1 MMFEKKL
8 ELQSMSRGD
17 TQISISVELLEVYN
31 EKVRDLLSSD
41 SSNQDLK
48 VTPGEVFG
56 NIICDT
62 SSQDEVA
69 AVLSVAQKRRCVKG
83 TASNAVS
90 SRSHMIFTLHFT
102 MKTASGTERL
112 GKLNICDLA
121 GSERLS
127 KSGAH
132 LVGVSRIAVTL

>member
-1 MMFEKKL
+1 MMFQKKAEL
-8 ELQSMSRGD
+8 ETMSRGS
-17 TQISISVELLEVYN
+17 TTIEISVELLEVYN

-41 SSNQDLK
+41 SGCALK
-48 VTPGEVFG
+48 VTPDDVFG
-56 NIICDT
+56 NIVCET
-62 SSQDEVA
+62 SSQQEVNT
-69 AVLSVAQKRRCVKG
+69 VLEMAQKRRCVKG

-90 SRSHMIFTLHFT
+90 SRSHMIFTLHFAI
-102 MKTASGTERL
+102 KNSSGSERL

-132 LVGVSRIAVTL
+132 LVGVGIV